1 MCGRLQG
8 CSVVALALVWPYIY
22 APLDHK
28 MLSAV
33 LVTLVPFVFLVIA
46 AFQTGGVLALRYT
59 LLDKQMV
66 M

>member
-1 MCGRLQG
+1 MCGRLQD

-22 APLDHK
+22 APLDHR

-33 LVTLVPFVFLVIA
+33 LVILIPFLFWSFLPEVCWH
-46 AFQTGGVLALRYT
+46 YT
-59 LLDKQMV
+59 LLV